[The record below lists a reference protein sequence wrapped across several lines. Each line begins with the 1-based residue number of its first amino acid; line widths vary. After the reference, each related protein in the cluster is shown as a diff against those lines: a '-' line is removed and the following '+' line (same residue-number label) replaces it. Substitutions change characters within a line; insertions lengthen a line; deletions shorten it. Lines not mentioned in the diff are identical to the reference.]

1 MLQAKRDAVSVT
13 LVLQPVGIMPTAPPI
28 YPPCPKCG
36 MPMRLALIEPLDVPG
51 LRLGLLDE
59 PRYEKRVYECP
70 SCKNSAD
77 AVVKLD

>member
-1 MLQAKRDAVSVT
+1 MT
-13 LVLQPVGIMPTAPPI
+13 
-28 YPPCPKCG
+28 
-36 MPMRLALIEPLDVPG
+36 MRLALIEPLDVPG

-59 PRYEKRVYECP
+59 PRYEKRVYECL